1 MINLKDTEV
10 WSDFR
15 KASKASEEDR
25 DKMVEEII
33 EFALMHYSDKKNGT
47 MFNAS
52 LSSGDSKVILFMKK
66 KRNGKFVF
74 LLTSMSSE
82 GYKHLEE
89 EDLDILDLI

>member
-33 EFALMHYSDKKNGT
+33 EFALMHYSDKK
-47 MFNAS
+47 
-52 LSSGDSKVILFMKK
+52 
-66 KRNGKFVF
+66 KRNNVQHISFKWG
-74 LLTSMSSE
+74 
-82 GYKHLEE
+82 
-89 EDLDILDLI
+89 